1 MRVKGLFIRNFA
13 SKISSERNPCLTSAP
28 YQGAPNARK
37 LFERNIRSEK
47 LFLLVF
53 LAALTLYLFLDFSK
67 RTHI

>member
-28 YQGAPNARK
+28 YQGAPNASK
-37 LFERNIRSEK
+37 IFEQQLFK